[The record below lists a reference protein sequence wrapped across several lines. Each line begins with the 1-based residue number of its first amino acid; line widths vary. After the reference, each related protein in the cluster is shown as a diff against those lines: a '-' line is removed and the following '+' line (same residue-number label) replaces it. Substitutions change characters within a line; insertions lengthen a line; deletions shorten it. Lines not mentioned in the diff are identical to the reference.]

1 MRAVLTSRQPFSFLT
16 WPVRGQTGRSFCLR
30 FTYWRAS
37 RTPASVLSG
46 SGRPRAGAGGV
57 VFPKLSKVLNQ
68 EGALSAPFYAVI
80 SAQRRRPRGAREC
93 CGEANQPLWMSHYH
107 LRSANH
113 RASSADDLPEIGGE
127 CTDRAARCK
136 AGQGCRVGRPRY
148 VNAYTRSSTVL
159 GRVESEG
166 KKISLVTM
174 AARCS

>member
-1 MRAVLTSRQPFSFLT
+1 METSRPPPTNTARAGTNGTIFLPYAVRIGER
-16 WPVRGQTGRSFCLR
+16 PVLR
-30 FTYWRAS
+30 R
-37 RTPASVLSG
+37 PCHLGPDVLG
-46 SGRPRAGAGGV
+46 PGAGGV
-57 VFPKLSKVLNQ
+57 VFPKVSKVLNQ
-68 EGALSAPFYAVI
+68 GDAPFYAVI